1 MSMMKRHGER
11 NDAAGAARTAGSAA
25 AFALSTLALVGC
37 SGGGGGPSLG
47 SGQGPDPATVDFAL
61 AYVKRTLPT
70 DPMAMQLEDNA
81 KVMRTFNVDADLYLR
96 DRAAPSAP
104 EHNITQRVTG
114 DTEQWDVRDV
124 EASYDGTKLL
134 FAMRGPFDPDADEED
149 LPKWAIWEYDHP
161 TDTLRRVIPSDTVA
175 SEGHDVAPHYLPDGR
190 IVFSSTRQRQSRAI
204 LLDEN
209 KPQFAAQDE
218 DRNEDAFV
226 LHVMN
231 ADGSDIHQISFNQS
245 NDLDPEVLANGRV
258 VFTRWDHAPGN
269 DEMSLYQV
277 NPDGTGLEL
286 LYGRHSHES
295 TTQGAPDNQFLQP
308 RQLQNGR
315 LMSLI
320 RPFAGTLFGGD
331 IVSIDTS
338 NYVENTQPT
347 LPNVGVLSGPAQ
359 VPATVNDVQTDPTLP
374 SRGGLFSSVYPLQDG
389 TNRMLVS
396 WSLCRVLENNVIVP
410 CTDDRLANPA
420 TQPAPPLYGIWIYDQ
435 DRNTQVPV
443 VQPVEGIIISD
454 VVTMQPRSLPP
465 VILDKVAGVDIDA
478 TLVADGVGILD
489 IRSVYDI
496 DGADTAPGG
505 ITAVRNPGTTTAD
518 QRPARFI
525 RIEKAVSLPDRDT
538 LDFRDTA
545 FGTVNFMR
553 EILGYAP
560 VQPDGSVRVKVPAN
574 VALDISILDRNGRR
588 ISPRHNNWLQVRPG
602 EVLQCNGCHATTGN
616 QSHGRSN
623 LFASVN
629 PGAPTTG
636 QPFPNTDPA
645 LFADMGESMAQTL
658 DRWSCANDSCNALLP
673 SVDVIFDDVWTDPAV
688 RAKDP
693 SFSYRYAALLTTSPT
708 TSACATKW
716 SADCR
721 IVINY
726 EKIIHPLWGIDRTV
740 DANNDGV
747 PDVDGNG
754 VVINHKCNTCHGP
767 KDAMG
772 AAQVPAGQLDLS
784 DGVSNDQA
792 DHFNSYREL
801 LFGDN
806 EQCLIMGALQDCLV
820 DGPID
825 PNTGLPTQ
833 VTVPVNA
840 PMVAGS
846 ARAST
851 QFFSRFDGNVGTVDH
866 TTFLSDAEKRLI
878 AEWLDIGAQ
887 YYNNPFAAPLN

>member
-1 MSMMKRHGER
+1 MSRYRYSKQV
-11 NDAAGAARTAGSAA
+11 DAAGATVAGSAA
-25 AFALSTLALVGC
+25 ALALCTLSLAAC
-37 SGGGGGPSLG
+37 SGGGSSPSLG
-47 SGQGPDPATVDFAL
+47 SGQGADPATVDFAL
-61 AYVKRTLPT
+61 AYVKRTIPT

-104 EHNITQRVTG
+104 EQNITQRVTG

-124 EASYDGTKLL
+124 EASYDGKKLV
-134 FAMRGPFDPDADEED
+134 FAMRGPFDPNADEAD

-175 SEGHDVAPHYLPDGR
+175 GEGHDVAPHYLPDGR

-218 DRNEDAFV
+218 DRNQDAFV

-231 ADGSDIHQISFNQS
+231 PDGSDIHQISFNQS
-245 NDLDPEVLANGRV
+245 NDTDPSVLANGQI
-258 VFTRWDHAPGN
+258 VFSRWDHAPGN
-269 DEMSLYQV
+269 DEMSLYRV

-286 LYGRHSHES
+286 LYGKHSH
-295 TTQGAPDNQFLQP
+295 TTTPGAPDIQFLQP
-308 RQLQNGR
+308 RQLLTGR
-315 LMSLI
+315 VMSLV

-331 IVSIDTS
+331 IVNIDTA

-359 VPATVNDVQTDPTLP
+359 VPATINQVQTDPTRP
-374 SRGGLFSSVYPLQDG
+374 SEGGLFSTVYPLQDG

-410 CTDDRLANPA
+410 CTPDRLANPA
-420 TQPAPPLYGIWIYDQ
+420 TQPAPPLYGIWIYDM
-435 DRNTQVPV
+435 DRQTQVPV
-443 VQPVEGIIISD
+443 VPPVEGVIIND
-454 VVTMQPRSLPP
+454 VVTMQPRTLPP
-465 VILDKVAGVDIDA
+465 VILDKVSGVDLDS
-478 TLVADGVGILD
+478 TLVGEGVGILH

-496 DGADTAPGG
+496 DGVDTAPGG
-505 ITAVRNPGTTTAD
+505 IATLRNPGVTTAD
-518 QRPARFI
+518 QRPARFL
-525 RIEKAVSLPDRDT
+525 RIEKAVSMPDRDT
-538 LDFRDTA
+538 LDFRNTA

-553 EILGYAP
+553 EILGYVP

-588 ISPRHNNWLQVRPG
+588 IGPRHNNWLQVRPG
-602 EVLQCNGCHATTGN
+602 EVVECNGCHDPASGR
-616 QSHGRSN
+616 SHGRSN

-645 LFADMGESMAQTL
+645 LFADMGETMAQTL
-658 DRWSCANDSCNALLP
+658 TRISCATDSCRALSP
-673 SVDVIFDDVWTDPAV
+673 SVNVIFDDVWTDPAV

-693 SFSYRYAALLTTSPT
+693 SFAYLYSDLKTTAP
-708 TSACATKW
+708 TSAGCVPW
-716 SADCR
+716 SGNCR

-726 EKIIHPLWGIDRTV
+726 EKIIHPLWGLDRTV

-747 PDVDGNG
+747 PDVDATGA
-754 VVINHKCNTCHGP
+754 VINHKCTSCHSP
-767 KDAMG
+767 KDA
-772 AAQVPAGQLDLS
+772 ANATRVPAGQLDLS
-784 DGVSNDQA
+784 DGPSNDQP

-801 LFGDN
+801 LFPDN
-806 EQCLIMGALQDCLV
+806 EQEVNMGALQDRLV
-820 DGPID
+820 PGPID
-825 PNTGLPTQ
+825 PVTGLPTLAP
-833 VTVPVNA
+833 VPVS
-840 PMVAGS
+840 PSMVAGS

-851 QFFSRFDGNVGTVDH
+851 QFFSRFDANVGTVDH
-866 TTFLSDAEKRLI
+866 RTFLTDAEKRLI